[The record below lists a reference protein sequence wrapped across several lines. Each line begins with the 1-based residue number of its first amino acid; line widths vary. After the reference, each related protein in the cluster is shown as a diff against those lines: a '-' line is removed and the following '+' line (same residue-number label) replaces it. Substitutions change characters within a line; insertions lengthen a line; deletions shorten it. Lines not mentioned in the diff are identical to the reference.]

1 MKLVELGL
9 CLSGRDVTRSLFL
22 EILRL
27 QIIVVEFS
35 VEVLVVVDPR
45 TYHMGVLFRKVS
57 VFRLTV
63 NQNWLII
70 AVVISS

>member
-9 CLSGRDVTRSLFL
+9 CLGGRDVTRSLFL

-45 TYHMGVLFRKVS
+45 ADHMGVLFSKVS